1 MKFRMAIIA
10 AFFIALYFSFACSK
24 APEGEVQET
33 QKPQESRAED
43 VKDPVITVLNP
54 LGTPPPIKL
63 KEMAPRLDTLK
74 GKTIY
79 IINDGYPGS
88 DLLLGELKKVMEEKY
103 PDTKFVYRDKPG
115 GFGRE
120 DEAIWKEME
129 EKADAMIIALGH

>member
-1 MKFRMAIIA
+1 MKFPMAIITT
-10 AFFIALYFSFACSK
+10 FFIALCFSFACSQ
-24 APEGEVQET
+24 APESDPQET
-33 QKPQESRAED
+33 QKTQEVRVEE
-43 VKDPVITVLNP
+43 VKDPVLTVLNP

-74 GKTIY
+74 DKTIY

-88 DLLLGELKKVMEEKY
+88 DLLLGELKKVMEERY
-103 PDTKFVYRDKPG
+103 PDTKFLYRDKPG

-120 DEAIWKEME
+120 DEGIWKEME